1 VTSALRISLV
11 VVVGVVLLAFQNA
24 HAGTPLAPSALD
36 PTDMQA
42 RYNEAR
48 ATDRAESEAAGAGAQ
63 SAGNT
68 GIQWTQWGIGAVSSA
83 SELLNSYTALTDMD
97 ATCMDLSNTGA
108 PEVPSSCANE
118 GAACGECY
126 TDGVRQLNGMR
137 LNLERLRCYYS
148 AYKRFVEA
156 SIAFGDN
163 TSGIHA
169 VTGLAWQNER
179 AGIVAEFDKLKL
191 TYDTKYQ
198 QMLPNLRAALEK
210 IGQCE
215 GQYFHN
221 PDWYQRFGYIYF
233 TFMSDRYKRS
243 D

>member
-1 VTSALRISLV
+1 MLF
-11 VVVGVVLLAFQNA
+11 VGVVFLVAHQRA
-24 HAGTPLAPSALD
+24 HAGTPLGPSAID
-36 PTDMQA
+36 PTEMEA
-42 RYNEAR
+42 RYNES
-48 ATDRAESEAAGAGAQ
+48 RAEAREASEAAGAGAQ
-63 SAGNT
+63 SGAET
-68 GIQWTQWGIGAVSSA
+68 GMAWTSWGIGVVQSA
-83 SELLNSYTALTDMD
+83 SELLDSYTALTDAD

-108 PEVPSSCANE
+108 PEVPASCADE

-126 TDGVRQLNGMR
+126 QDGVRQLNGMR

-163 TSGIHA
+163 ASGIHA

-179 AGIVAEFDKLKL
+179 AGIVAEFDKLKH
-191 TYDTKYQ
+191 TYDEKYA
-198 QMLPNLRAALEK
+198 QMLPNLRAALQK

-243 D
+243 E